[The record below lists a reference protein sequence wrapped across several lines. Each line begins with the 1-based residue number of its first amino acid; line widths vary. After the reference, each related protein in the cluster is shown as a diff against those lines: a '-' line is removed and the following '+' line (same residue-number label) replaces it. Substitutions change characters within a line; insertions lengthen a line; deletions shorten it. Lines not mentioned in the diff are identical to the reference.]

1 MRGRPCV
8 DVRVVVRT
16 RISVA
21 RPVGRSQA
29 DGCHARADG
38 VAPSVGCLE
47 GWSAMMG
54 WYGHD
59 MGAWAWTFMGLFW
72 LIIIGLVVLCIV
84 TLVTTLTHRG
94 RHSEEADSRREG
106 SGNSRDSGAE
116 TATDILDRRFA
127 RGEIDE
133 ETFLAHR
140 AALTSPR
147 RHVDG
152 P

>member
-1 MRGRPCV
+1 MHGRPCL
-8 DVRVVVRT
+8 DVRVVRT

-38 VAPSVGCLE
+38 VAPSVACLE
-47 GWSAMMG
+47 GRLVMMG
-54 WYGHD
+54 WYRHN
-59 MGAWAWTFMGLFW
+59 MGAWAWTLMGLFW
-72 LIIIGLVVLCIV
+72 IVILGLVVLCIV
-84 TLVTTLTHRG
+84 TLVTTLAHRG
-94 RHSEEADSRREG
+94 SHRENSHSYREN
-106 SGNSRDSGAE
+106 SSNSRDSRDE

-147 RHVDG
+147 HHVDD

>member
-1 MRGRPCV
+1 MAGHASMY
-8 DVRVVVRT
+8 VVVRT

-29 DGCHARADG
+29 DGCHARTDR
-38 VAPSVGCLE
+38 VSPSVACLE
-47 GWSAMMG
+47 GWLVMMG

-59 MGAWAWTFMGLFW
+59 MGAWAWTLMGLFW
-72 LIIIGLVVLCIV
+72 IVIIGLVVLCIM
-84 TLVTTLTHRG
+84 TLVTTLTRRGHRTEDG
-94 RHSEEADSRREG
+94 GSDREN
-106 SGNSRDSGAE
+106 SGNSGDSHAE